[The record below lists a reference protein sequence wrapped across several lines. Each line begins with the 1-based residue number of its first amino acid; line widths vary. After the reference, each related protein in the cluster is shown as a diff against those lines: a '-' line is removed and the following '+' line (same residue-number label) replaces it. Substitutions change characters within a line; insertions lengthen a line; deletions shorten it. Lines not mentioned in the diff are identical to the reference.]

1 MMVCVKIN
9 DQILEDIQ
17 ITLIIT
23 DIEEGE
29 LAEVPP
35 VIIVSEETGS
45 QPSSSSLNVPTTQ
58 EIEPSTQGRSKRIQ
72 PIIWDQPSTSKTQCG

>member
-1 MMVCVKIN
+1 MVHVKIN
-9 DQILEDIQ
+9 DHIIGIHSIILV
-17 ITLIIT
+17 IT

-35 VIIVSEETGS
+35 VIIVPEETGS

-58 EIEPSTQGRSKRIQ
+58 EVEPSTQGRSKRIQ
-72 PIIWDQPSTSKTQCG
+72 PIVWDQPSTSKLLRE